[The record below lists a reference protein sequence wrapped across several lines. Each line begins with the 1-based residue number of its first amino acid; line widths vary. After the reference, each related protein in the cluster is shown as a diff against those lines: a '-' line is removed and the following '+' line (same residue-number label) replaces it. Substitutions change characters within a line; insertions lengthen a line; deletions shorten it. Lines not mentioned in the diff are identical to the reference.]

1 MHISAEYASK
11 KYLSSKTS
19 KVTGGVITRLKQI
32 HKFIIRIRL
41 SMKKLGRILF
51 LSGVVGAICIIVGG
65 YFELE
70 MIAAIGYPLFL
81 CLFPA
86 LAILGGES

>member
-1 MHISAEYASK
+1 VE
-11 KYLSSKTS
+11 SSHALE
-19 KVTGGVITRLKQI
+19 R
-32 HKFIIRIRL
+32 IREFVVRMRL
-41 SMKKLGRILF
+41 SMRKLGRVLF
-51 LSGVVGAICIIVGG
+51 LCGGIGAICIIVGG